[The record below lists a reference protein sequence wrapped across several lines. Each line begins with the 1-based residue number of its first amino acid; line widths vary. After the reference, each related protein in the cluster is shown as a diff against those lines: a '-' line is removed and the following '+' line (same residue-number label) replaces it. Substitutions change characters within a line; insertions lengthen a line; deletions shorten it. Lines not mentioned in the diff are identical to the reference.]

1 MEFIFNLPKKKDASV
16 TTSISLAV
24 TQDLKEDIQRIKKSH
39 PDNVFLIN
47 EIIRQ
52 FLNQLVEKYDRG
64 EIGK

>member
-64 EIGK
+64 EITK